1 MNPREVLLVANV
13 TATWPAL
20 ATRVKAMMAEAPTRF
35 TLLVPASTTS
45 EERTLTWE
53 ESEVWH
59 RAEVQMQRAVEQLGA
74 LGAEIEGV
82 VGDPDPMNAVRD
94 LLLTRRFD
102 LLVVSTLSERRSPW
116 IGASLPERLS
126 RETGLDVIHV
136 VNYEEHAPAPA

>member
-102 LLVVSTLSERRSPW
+102 LLVVSTLPERRSPW